1 MVCMGAGLEGGLD
14 DGPTALSL
22 FDVGS
27 GREKMKPSG
36 SFLLLLFPLCPCVPG
51 AMLLRAL

>member
-1 MVCMGAGLEGGLD
+1 MTMVPLLLACLMLG
-14 DGPTALSL
+14 
-22 FDVGS
+22 V